1 MDNII
6 NTGALFIKNL
16 LHLDVVT
23 VKEDEMEELTLPSPY
38 VQAWENQLVKELALT
53 AGGNEVSFFNDSFLS
68 YYCLIHLE
76 KEVVMIGPYREHTMT
91 RAEARR
97 RFPEGE
103 FSEQAAERYVKWYNS
118 QVLQE
123 QDIVKLAAHTMV
135 VAIYGSVRETKERQ
149 INIQR
154 YAKNH
159 RLIPENL
166 PQDMS
171 SADSL
176 FFNELSFQYMAY
188 IREGNYE
195 GAVTAYNKIMQYT
208 KPHKTFA
215 LIDTIEGISNIRTMT
230 RLATQEAGV
239 PITAA
244 QTILEEFKGKVRIV
258 TSKREAVA
266 LVCKMISDICTL
278 VRQYKTADYSPS
290 IALAVDYIHR
300 NLARNLAVPDIAKEI
315 GLSPGRLS
323 TKFREEVGIPVIQ
336 YILEK
341 RMEEAADLLIY
352 TNLDVQDICTQ
363 IGILDSNYF
372 SRRFKKAFG
381 VSPVQYRKRHMEEVR
396 HSAETMRES

>member
-1 MDNII
+1 
-6 NTGALFIKNL
+6 
-16 LHLDVVT
+16 
-23 VKEDEMEELTLPSPY
+23 
-38 VQAWENQLVKELALT
+38 
-53 AGGNEVSFFNDSFLS
+53 
-68 YYCLIHLE
+68 
-76 KEVVMIGPYREHTMT
+76 MIGPYREHTMT

-208 KPHKTFA
+208 HRYHRGDFQYSHD
-215 LIDTIEGISNIRTMT
+215 DT
-230 RLATQEAGV
+230 AGD
-239 PITAA
+239 PGGGRAHY
-244 QTILEEFKGKVRIV
+244 GG
-258 TSKREAVA
+258 
-266 LVCKMISDICTL
+266 SD
-278 VRQYKTADYSPS
+278 
-290 IALAVDYIHR
+290 
-300 NLARNLAVPDIAKEI
+300 N
-315 GLSPGRLS
+315 PGR
-323 TKFREEVGIPVIQ
+323 I
-336 YILEK
+336 
-341 RMEEAADLLIY
+341 
-352 TNLDVQDICTQ
+352 
-363 IGILDSNYF
+363 
-372 SRRFKKAFG
+372 
-381 VSPVQYRKRHMEEVR
+381 
-396 HSAETMRES
+396 